1 MCASLKMLRFLGA
14 MKVRSAVADTHQ
26 FWWSES
32 ACAGTR
38 KMVNYA

>member
-1 MCASLKMLRFLGA
+1 MCASLKINRFLGA
-14 MKVRSAVADTHQ
+14 MKVRPAAAGARHV
-26 FWWSES
+26 WRSES